1 MYSVVVMMALSTSAE
16 TPDCGGGRRGC
27 RGCYGGYSCAGCY
40 GGWCG
45 GGYGGGCYG
54 GRAYYGGGGRFYGSG
69 PYYGG
74 TTYLAGPG
82 YEGSG
87 GVLMPDATGTRRFY
101 YEPGQGTEGQG
112 VTRREGDDS
121 VATVTVRLPSA
132 GPLTIDDY
140 RVPYTTD
147 NHVFV
152 TSPLGADET
161 RKLTFTTQV
170 MKDGK
175 PEAMTKQITVKRG
188 QNREVDFRTPAPP
201 APKD

>member
-16 TPDCGGGRRGC
+16 TPDCGGRRSC
-27 RGCYGGYSCAGCY
+27 HGCYGGC
-40 GGWCG
+40 
-45 GGYGGGCYG
+45 YGGGCYG
-54 GRAYYGGGGRFYGSG
+54 GGCYGGGCYGGGRASYGGGMRYYGST
-69 PYYGG
+69 PYWGG
-74 TTYLAGPG
+74 TTYLAGQG

-87 GVLMPDATGTRRFY
+87 GVLMPDAGGTRRFY
-101 YEPGQGTEGQG
+101 YEPGQGSDGQG
-112 VTRREGDDS
+112 VTRSAGDDS
-121 VATVTVRLPSA
+121 AATVTIRLPSP

-147 NHVFV
+147 SHVFV
-152 TSPLGADET
+152 TSSLGADES

-188 QNREVDFRTPAPP
+188 QKREVDFRTPTPP